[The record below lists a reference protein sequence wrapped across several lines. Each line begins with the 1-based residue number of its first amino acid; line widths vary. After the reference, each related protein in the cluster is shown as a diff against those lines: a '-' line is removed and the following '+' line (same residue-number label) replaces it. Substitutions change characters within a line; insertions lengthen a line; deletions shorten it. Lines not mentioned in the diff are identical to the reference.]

1 MSSWKILGIVP
12 IDHERRDAIRNKGK
26 LDRRWISS
34 KNKLSISQLLKMPV
48 KHKPNSK
55 TKVKAI
61 ILKPKKVWK
70 EYWRLVENPKFF

>member
-1 MSSWKILGIVP
+1 MSSWKILGIET

-34 KNKLSISQLLKMPV
+34 KNKLNISQLLKMPV